1 MTNQTFDFIGPPLC
15 PRAGQFSNLGRVYVN
30 NDATNLYL
38 GLEQVMTYAGNNVF
52 LFLESPRLTGVS
64 SMRGVGNGISDPAGE
79 GADGLD
85 CLENLSFTN
94 FTPSIGCLL
103 GDEYAD
109 GQFRSFARSNLAL
122 NIGQGIF
129 RLSAGLSNVP
139 GVRLQQFNRSPN
151 QIPATECGVTNEQSA
166 DFMELAIPLSELGGL
181 QPGDVIKLGALVG
194 GGGFDA
200 GTQKRQLDS
209 SALGCFLSGSGLS
222 NVVLEGVSVRLAS
235 DGVPPSH
242 IWIAWH
248 APSQFLLTWSAVVGQ
263 RYDLEY
269 AERLTNFSPISD
281 PSLPRLATT
290 NTESFIVTPGTNQTG
305 FYRIRRVP

>member
-1 MTNQTFDFIGPPLC
+1 METALIGAKLLNFGGSALAVTVKECLFRGKSERRDVITMLP
-15 PRAGQFSNLGRVYVN
+15 FSL
-30 NDATNLYL
+30 
-38 GLEQVMTYAGNNVF
+38 LEA
-52 LFLESPRLTGVS
+52 
-64 SMRGVGNGISDPAGE
+64 
-79 GADGLD
+79 
-85 CLENLSFTN
+85 
-94 FTPSIGCLL
+94 
-103 GDEYAD
+103 
-109 GQFRSFARSNLAL
+109 LAH
-122 NIGQGIF
+122 
-129 RLSAGLSNVP
+129 
-139 GVRLQQFNRSPN
+139 QQFNRSPN

-200 GTQKRQLDS
+200 GMQKRQLDS

-242 IWIAWH
+242 IWIAWQ

-269 AERLTNFSPISD
+269 AERLKTLSPC
-281 PSLPRLATT
+281 T
-290 NTESFIVTPGTNQTG
+290 
-305 FYRIRRVP
+305 